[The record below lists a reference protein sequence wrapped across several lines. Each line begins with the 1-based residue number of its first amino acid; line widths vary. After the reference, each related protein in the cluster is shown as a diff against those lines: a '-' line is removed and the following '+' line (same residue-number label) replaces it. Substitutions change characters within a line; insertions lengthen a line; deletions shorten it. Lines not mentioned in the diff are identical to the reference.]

1 MSTAGKLNASVSA
14 DLELLDQKF
23 LAVYGELVQEAID
36 VAAQATQEVFQLS
49 NGYLSQSAND
59 LLKQFYALYFGVGE
73 VAARKEKINQEVD
86 DLFDQIQAQ
95 VDAGAAVDVQEDDSA
110 KKERLGLSGLQ
121 KQMEGLITLDKGIRE
136 KILPAMCSMQF
147 EDMVRQRL
155 EHLVLMWQSNPKA
168 DDAEV
173 LVAYCTSQTETETF
187 YKHVLHRPAPA
198 GEDNPSIF
206 LSFMDEEA

>member
-1 MSTAGKLNASVSA
+1 MSTAGKLDASVAA
-14 DLELLDQKF
+14 DLDLLDATF
-23 LAVYGELVQEAID
+23 LELYEDLVKSAVD

-59 LLKQFYALYFGVGE
+59 MLKQFYALYFGDGE

-95 VDAGAAVDVQEDDSA
+95 VNAGGEITLAENDEA

-136 KILPAMCSMQF
+136 KILPAMTSMQF
-147 EDMVRQRL
+147 EDAVRQRL
-155 EHLVLMWQSNPKA
+155 NHLVAMWRARPQVA
-168 DDAEV
+168 DAEK
-173 LVAYCTSQTETETF
+173 LATFCTSQAETAAY
-187 YKHVLHRPAPA
+187 YKHVLHKPAPK
-198 GEDNPSIF
+198 GVETPSVF
-206 LSFMDEEA
+206 LSFMDGE

>member
-1 MSTAGKLNASVSA
+1 MSTAGKLDASVAA
-14 DLELLDQKF
+14 DLDLLDETF
-23 LAVYGELVQEAID
+23 LGLYEDLVKSAID

-59 LLKQFYALYFGVGE
+59 MLKQFYALYFGDGE

-95 VDAGAAVDVQEDDSA
+95 VNAGAEITLAENDEA

-136 KILPAMCSMQF
+136 KILPAMTSMQF
-147 EDMVRQRL
+147 EDAVRQRL
-155 EHLVLMWQSNPKA
+155 DHLVGMWRARPKA
-168 DDAEV
+168 EDAET
-173 LVAYCTSQTETETF
+173 LATFCTSHAETIAY
-187 YKHVLHRPAPA
+187 YKHVLHKPAPQ
-198 GEDNPSIF
+198 GVETPSVF
-206 LSFMDEEA
+206 LSFMDGE